1 MHQGGVKLDIGMVF
15 KMEKEVLEQA
25 APSLEVDRRQC
36 DALGCGT
43 VNGLCFNS
51 TRWVVGAGDLKGLK

>member
-1 MHQGGVKLDIGMVF
+1 MVF
-15 KMEKEVLEQA
+15 KIEKEVLEQA

-43 VNGLCFNS
+43 VNRLCFNS
-51 TRWVVGAGDLKGLK
+51 TRWVVGAGDLKGLFQLK